1 MILLSLYAGA
11 GVFGLVLIGASAIGF
26 DKSHEAEVHADA
38 HLDMKAEPET
48 HFDGAKHDGV
58 GDDAELGA
66 LAATLLSMR
75 FWTFFLASFGLT
87 GVLLH
92 FVGLGWY
99 LSLPL
104 SLAMGAGIGVTVA
117 YLFRMANKRSVG
129 TIADTKSLLG
139 KEGVVVI
146 AIEPG
151 KPGKIKIEHDGQTV
165 EFLAHTT
172 DRRLERGERVIV
184 AEMKRGEATV
194 TPVAPAAPVS
204 A

>member
-1 MILLSLYAGA
+1 MILLSFYAGA

-26 DKSHEAEVHADA
+26 DKSHEAEVHADG
-38 HLDMKAEPET
+38 HLDMKAEPDT

-58 GDDAELGA
+58 GDDGEIGA

-92 FVGLGWY
+92 LVGLGWY

-104 SLAMGAGIGVTVA
+104 ALAMGVGIGVAVA
-117 YLFRMANKRSVG
+117 HLFRLANKRSVG
-129 TIADTKSLLG
+129 TIADTQSLLG
-139 KEGVVVI
+139 KEGTVVI
-146 AIEPG
+146 AVEPG
-151 KPGKIKIEHDGQTV
+151 KAGKIKIEHDGQTV

-184 AEMKRGEATV
+184 AEMKGGEATV
-194 TPVAPAAPVS
+194 TPVAPAAPVP